1 MFSGG
6 IAAMR
11 ALRQAVPVV
20 TWQSQTVAVFAT
32 KLFIQKSLWLHCTAL
47 EN

>member
-11 ALRQAVPVV
+11 ALQQAVPVV
-20 TWQSQTVAVFAT
+20 PWQSQTVAVFAT
-32 KLFIQKSLWLHCTAL
+32 KLFIQKPPWLRCTAL